1 VTLSLAGGLSDDEVA
16 ARVAQGKTNDVPTRA
31 ARSVSEIVR
40 GNVFTRINAILGVLL
55 IIVLSTGSVINGAFG
70 LLIVAN
76 SAIGIIQEL
85 RAKQTLD
92 RLAIVG
98 QAKPL
103 VRRQSGTQPRLPSE
117 VVLDDV
123 IELGPGDQIVVDGEI
138 LEEANLEVDES
149 LLTGEADPIAKDAGD
164 AVMSGSFVVAGTG
177 AYRATKVGRE
187 AYAAK
192 LAEEASKFTLVRS
205 ELRSGINKILKFITY
220 LLIPAGLLTIYT
232 QLFTTEA
239 GWQQSVLRM
248 VGALVPMVP
257 EGLVLMTSIAFAVG
271 VVRLGRRQCLV
282 NELPAIEG
290 LARVDVVCADKT
302 GTLTENG
309 MRVSDVEKLDAAA
322 VPDVLAQLA
331 ADDPRPNASIA
342 AIAEAY
348 RMPPGWTATATAPFK
363 SATKWSGASYGGHGN
378 WVIGAP
384 DVLLDPGS
392 AVAAEAERIGAQGLR
407 VLLLGSSDLPVD
419 APGAPGV
426 VTPAALVVLEQRI
439 RPDARDTLD
448 FFATQKVSI
457 KVISGDNAVS
467 VGAVAGSLG
476 LHGECMDAR
485 HLPEETAALA
495 DELES
500 HTTFGRVRPDQKR
513 AMVHALQSRGHT
525 VAMTGD
531 GVNDV
536 LALKDADIGVAM
548 GSGSSASRAVAQIV
562 LLDNRFATLPYV
574 VAEGRRVIGNI
585 ERVSN
590 LFLTKTVYSVLLA
603 ILVGLAGLSAK
614 LFGSDPLLFPFQ
626 PIHVT
631 IAAWFTIGIPAFILS
646 LAPNNERARPG
657 FVRRVM
663 TAALPSG
670 LVVGA
675 ATFTSYLLAYEGRA
689 ATETEQTQAS
699 TAALITL
706 LVAAL
711 WVLAVVARPY
721 EWWRIALVAVSAS
734 AYVVIF
740 SIPAARELFIL
751 DPSNLAITSTALGIG
766 LLGAIAVEVIWW
778 LQGALLGE
786 QRRLWRV
793 RER

>member
-1 VTLSLAGGLSDDEVA
+1 MTATVATGLTDAEVA
-16 ARVAQGKTNDVPTRA
+16 ERVAEGKTNDVPTRA
-31 ARSVSEIVR
+31 ARSVSDIVR

-55 IIVLSTGSVINGAFG
+55 VIVLSTGSVINGLFG
-70 LLIVAN
+70 LLIIAN

-103 VRRQSGTQPRLPSE
+103 VRRQSGTIALLPSE
-117 VVLDDV
+117 VVLDDI
-123 IELGPGDQIVVDGEI
+123 IEIGPGDQIVVDGEV
-138 LEEANLEVDES
+138 LEENNLEVDES
-149 LLTGEADPIAKDAGD
+149 LLTGEADPMAKDAGD
-164 AVMSGSFVVAGTG
+164 PVMSGSFVVAGTG

-192 LAEEASKFTLVRS
+192 LSEEASKFTLVKS
-205 ELRSGINKILKFITY
+205 ELRSGINKILQFITY
-220 LLIPAGLLTIYT
+220 LLWPAGLLTIYT
-232 QLFTTEA
+232 QLFTTDV
-239 GWQQSVLRM
+239 GWRRAVLAM

-309 MRVSDVEKLDAAA
+309 MRVSDLKKLDERA
-322 VPDVLAQLA
+322 VADILAQLA
-331 ADDPRPNASIA
+331 SDDARPNASVQ

-348 RMPPGWTATATAPFK
+348 KMPPGWTATATAPFK
-363 SATKWSGASYGGHGN
+363 SSTKWSGASYGEHGN

-384 DVLLDPGS
+384 DVLLDPAS
-392 AVAAEAERIGAQGLR
+392 AAAEEAEQIGSLGLR
-407 VLLLGSSDLPVD
+407 VLLLGSSDVPVDHPD
-419 APGAPGV
+419 APGA
-426 VTPAALVVLEQRI
+426 VTPAALVVLEQRV

-448 FFATQKVSI
+448 YFASQKVSV

-476 LHGECMDAR
+476 LEGETMDAR
-485 HLPEETAALA
+485 HLPDEAEQLA
-495 DELES
+495 DTLEEY
-500 HTTFGRVRPDQKR
+500 TTFGRVRPDQKR

-562 LLDNRFATLPYV
+562 LLDNKFATLPHV
-574 VAEGRRVIGNI
+574 VGEGRRVIGNI

-603 ILVGLAGLSAK
+603 VLVGLAGLSAK
-614 LFGSDPLLFPFQ
+614 IFGSDPLLFPFQ

-631 IAAWFTIGIPAFILS
+631 IAAWFTIGIPAFVLS
-646 LAPNNERARPG
+646 LAPNNERAHPG

-663 TAALPSG
+663 TSALPSG
-670 LVVGA
+670 LVVGT
-675 ATFTSYLLAYEGRA
+675 ATFISYLAAYQGRA
-689 ATETEQTQAS
+689 ATETQQTQAS

-706 LVAAL
+706 LVTMV

-721 EWWRIALVAVSAS
+721 EWWRVALVALSGL

-740 SIPAARELFIL
+740 SIPAAQKTFML
-751 DPSNLAITSTALGIG
+751 DSSNIALTSMALGIG
-766 LLGAIAVEVIWW
+766 LVGAAAVEVIWW
-778 LQGALLGE
+778 VQGRILGE
-786 QRRLWRV
+786 RRRLWK
-793 RER
+793 ER